1 MSHIP
6 PSTPTDIVFIDT
18 LHLNANVGPDCWGKA
33 RAQPVNVS
41 VYLHLTPGFLKT
53 AGESDGVEDSVHY
66 GLLTK
71 KVAALVKNS
80 DGSEREFG
88 GVDELVRCVA
98 EEAFALG
105 GAAVGS
111 VRVVVELPKV
121 VLLAGGGLTVDVE
134 VVREGRFERKR
145 VEVRGVVVPV
155 VIGVNPP
162 ERLAKQR
169 VVVDL
174 VFYEGDGEGK
184 TVSMVGYQGVV
195 EALCKDMEASSY
207 LTLEAFVH
215 DLSRTVFKASSQIEA
230 VTIRARKPSALSFA
244 EYSGVEVTRRRTDYG
259 L

>member
-71 KVAALVKNS
+71 KVAALVKNK
-80 DGSEREFG
+80 DGEGEREFG
-88 GVDELVRCVA
+88 GIDELVRCVA
-98 EEAFALG
+98 EEAFELG

-121 VLLAGGGLTVDVE
+121 VLLAGGGLAVDV
-134 VVREGRFERKR
+134 VVLREGRFERKR

-174 VFYEGDGEGK
+174 VFYEGDGEGEAI
-184 TVSMVGYQGVV
+184 SQVGYQGVV
-195 EALCKDMEASSY
+195 EVLCKDIEASSY
-207 LTLEAFVH
+207 LTLEALVH
-215 DLSRTVFKASSQIEA
+215 DLSRTAFKASSKIEA
-230 VTIRARKPSALSFA
+230 VTIRARKPSALSVA
-244 EYSGVEVTRRRTDYG
+244 EYSGVEVTRRR
-259 L
+259 